1 MRHYLFLFLWL
12 AATSAMAQHHQFDA
26 TNPDVHDP
34 VMAQG
39 EDGRYYI
46 FSTGMGIGVMSSAD
60 LKTWRQEPGIF
71 HVSFPGHEVN
81 EDPLHHPEVPQW
93 AVDSVPKFRGHIWA
107 PDIAYINNRWMMF
120 YSCSS
125 FGVNGSAIG
134 VATSKSLDPKSPDY
148 GWKDLGPVVVSHRNV
163 DNWNAID
170 PNYIDGHLFWGSFWD
185 GIMTHP
191 CPPVREGELYVPT
204 IKNSLPSQKG
214 WGGSIVARRMAPGEK
229 APVTSDDDDMKGDN
243 GEKIVVEAGE
253 NAIEAP
259 FCIKRDGWYYLFV
272 SWDYC
277 CRGERST
284 YKTVYGRSRNV
295 EGPYLDKEGKD
306 MRLGGGT
313 LLVGPDSRFYGI
325 GHNSAYEVNMPDGT
339 KEWLFI
345 SHAYDTEANGRAKL
359 FMRKMV
365 FDEEGWIGLAP
376 LEVKE

>member
-1 MRHYLFLFLWL
+1 MIMMAVVFAAQAQRH
-12 AATSAMAQHHQFDA
+12 TFDA
-26 TNPDVHDP
+26 EYPDVHDP

-60 LKTWRQEPGIF
+60 LKTWRQEPGVF
-71 HVSFPGHEVN
+71 FAKYPEHEVN
-81 EDPLHHPEVPQW
+81 PTPSTHPDIPQW
-93 AVDSVPKFRGHIWA
+93 ATDSVAHFRGHMWA
-107 PDIAYINNRWMMF
+107 PDICRIGKQWYIF

-134 VATSKSLDPKSPDY
+134 VATTKSLDPQSPDY
-148 GWKDLGPVVVSHRNV
+148 GWKDLGPVVVSHRNI

-185 GIMTHP
+185 GLQIAKI
-191 CPPVREGELYVPT
+191 REMKIDDFKKVLNKEGNLSRNNIV
-204 IKNSLPSQKG
+204 
-214 WGGSIVARRMAPGEK
+214 GGSVTIARRMAPGEK
-229 APVTSDDDDMKGDN
+229 APVTSDDSDMKGEG

-259 FCIKRDGWYYLFV
+259 FCIKHDDWYYLFA

-277 CRGERST
+277 CRGEKST

-295 EGPYLDKEGKD
+295 EGPYLDKNGKD

-313 LLVGPDSRFYGI
+313 LLVGPDSRFYGV
-325 GHNSAYEVNMPDGT
+325 GHCSAYELTMPDGN
-339 KEWLFI
+339 KQWYFI
-345 SHAYDTEANGRAKL
+345 SHAYDTEAGGRAKL
-359 FMRKMV
+359 FLRKLS
-365 FDEEGWIGLAP
+365 FDKDGWLV
-376 LEVKE
+376 LEKK